1 MNFEVGIFNISGLRN
16 DSFVIDEEGEKWMRN
31 NLKDETRSKLE
42 REQALQREKLKA
54 VSKQL
59 SMLAGSRETLNGNIV
74 SYYCMQLDIKTCIG
88 GSRKSG

>member
-1 MNFEVGIFNISGLRN
+1 MVRIFNILGLRN

-31 NLKDETRSKLE
+31 NVKDETRSKLE

-74 SYYCMQLDIKTCIG
+74 SYHCML
-88 GSRKSG
+88 